1 LPARPLRGDHARM
14 TADAAQRL
22 VTRLK
27 ADLTT
32 AMRARNA
39 AEVAVLRQLI
49 AAVDNAQAVAV
60 GDRHDTY
67 VVHSFGDP
75 AVEVPRRPLDEAA
88 LHRLIDDEI
97 HTRRDAAATYRRLAQ
112 GAQAQALDDAITVLA
127 RYLTP
132 AS

>member
-1 LPARPLRGDHARM
+1 MPARPPHGDHAPM

-88 LHRLIDDEI
+88 LRRLIEDEI

>member
-1 LPARPLRGDHARM
+1 MPARPLRGDHAPM

-75 AVEVPRRPLDEAA
+75 AVEVPRRSLDEAA
-88 LHRLIDDEI
+88 LRRLIEDEI
-97 HTRRDAAATYRRLAQ
+97 HIRRDAAATYRRLAQ

>member
-1 LPARPLRGDHARM
+1 M

-22 VTRLK
+22 VTRLT

-75 AVEVPRRPLDEAA
+75 AVEVPRRSLDEAA
-88 LHRLIDDEI
+88 LRRLIEDEI

-112 GAQAQALDDAITVLA
+112 GAQAQALDDAIKVLA